1 MQVEKDFI
9 RQLERVDPCTVRP
22 LAVLQRALQRVKQ
35 SWQRDEDY
43 DYAWNQVTLM
53 TLIPVDLDHRVWVEG
68 GPHCAGVPMYMVC
81 RCVLRWGVSVCVN
94 NGVSQLKSIR
104 QDLMVQH
111 LETPFTVHV
120 GPTSPSLMLVLV
132 QDESGMSEHLI

>member
-43 DYAWNQVTLM
+43 DYAWNQVTSLA
-53 TLIPVDLDHRVWVEG
+53 TNDSS
-68 GPHCAGVPMYMVC
+68 
-81 RCVLRWGVSVCVN
+81 RWGKGPN
-94 NGVSQLKSIR
+94 
-104 QDLMVQH
+104 
-111 LETPFTVHV
+111 V
-120 GPTSPSLMLVLV
+120 GLLGLARPICLWV
-132 QDESGMSEHLI
+132 